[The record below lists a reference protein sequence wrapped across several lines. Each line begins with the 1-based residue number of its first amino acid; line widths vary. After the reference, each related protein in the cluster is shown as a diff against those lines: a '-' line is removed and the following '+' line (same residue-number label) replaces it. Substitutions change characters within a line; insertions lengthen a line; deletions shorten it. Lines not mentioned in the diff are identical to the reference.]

1 MKLSFLIALLCFFVL
16 SCNSDYTQK
25 PRGYYKIDLPK
36 KQYRL
41 FDQPGYPYSF
51 EYPVYGKIVKDS
63 TFFEEKTEN
72 PYWINIDFPSLNG
85 RIYISYKEIGK
96 NKFDSLVNDAYTLSY
111 KQHTYRASAIQPEPF
126 TTASGIEGVFFTLKG
141 NAATSSQFFATD
153 TVKHFLRGALYFN
166 VTPNE
171 DSLAPVTN
179 FLRED
184 LRHLINTL
192 HWK

>member
-1 MKLSFLIALLCFFVL
+1 MKLSFLLVLLGFVIL
-16 SCNSDYTQK
+16 GCNSEYTQK
-25 PRGYYKIDLPK
+25 PRGYYKIELPK
-36 KQYRL
+36 KQYQL

-63 TFFEEKTEN
+63 LFFDEKAEN

-85 RIYISYKEIGK
+85 RFYISYKEIGK
-96 NKFDSLVNDAYTLSY
+96 NKFDSLINDAYTLSY

-192 HWK
+192 RWR